1 MTSLGWVCFIKG
13 LLDKVLLMKIGLDGD
28 GTKDPKYCLQR

>member
-1 MTSLGWVCFIKG
+1 
-13 LLDKVLLMKIGLDGD
+13 MKIGLDGD